1 MISFQDVS
9 KIYGDSWVALKDIN
23 LNINKG
29 EFVFIQGPT
38 GAGKTTLLKLIYR
51 EELPTKGEVIIA
63 NRKLR
68 NLSAKEIPNLRRHIG
83 IVFQD
88 FKLLLDRTVYENL
101 EFALAAISF
110 PWAKMEEV
118 IIKTLTQ
125 LGIGNKLDN
134 YPHQLSGGE
143 QQKVAIARALAKD
156 PEIILADEPTGN
168 IDPESAEEIIKIFL
182 DLSLQGK
189 IIVMATHNTEWP
201 KVLKKRTIKLVAG
214 RITED
219 LPSGQ

>member
-9 KIYGDSWVALKDIN
+9 KIYGNSWVALKDIN

-68 NLSAKEIPNLRRHIG
+68 TLSSKEVPNLRRHIG

-101 EFALAAISF
+101 EFALAAINF
-110 PWAKMEEV
+110 PWARMEEV

-182 DLSLQGK
+182 ALSLQGK
-189 IIVMATHNTEWP
+189 IVVMATHNTEWP
-201 KVLKKRTIKLVAG
+201 KALKKRTVKLVAG

-219 LPSGQ
+219 LPAG

>member
-9 KIYGDSWVALKDIN
+9 KIYGNSWVALKDIN
-23 LNINKG
+23 LHINKG

-51 EELPTKGEVIIA
+51 EELPTRGEVIIA

-68 NLSAKEIPNLRRHIG
+68 TLPLKEIPNLRRHIG

-101 EFALAAISF
+101 EFALAAINFS
-110 PWAKMEEV
+110 WAKMEEV

-182 DLSLQGK
+182 GLSLQGK
-189 IIVMATHNTEWP
+189 IVVMATHNTEWP
-201 KVLKKRTIKLVAG
+201 KVLKKRTVRLVAG
-214 RITED
+214 RIIED
-219 LPSGQ
+219 LPAGQ

>member
-1 MISFQDVS
+1 TKVYSN
-9 KIYGDSWVALKDIN
+9 SWVALRDIN
-23 LNINKG
+23 LQINKG

-38 GAGKTTLLKLIYR
+38 GAGKTTILKLIYR
-51 EELPTKGEVIIA
+51 EELPTRGEVIIQ

-68 NLSAKEIPNLRRHIG
+68 ELSPKEIPHLRRHIG

-88 FKLLLDRTVYENL
+88 FKLLSDRTVYENL
-101 EFALAAISF
+101 EFALAAINF
-110 PWAKMEEV
+110 PRTRMEEV

-125 LGIGNKLDN
+125 LGIGNKIEN

-182 DLSLQGK
+182 ELANQGK
-189 IIVMATHNTEWP
+189 TVIMATHNTEWP
-201 KVLKKRTIKLVAG
+201 KVLKKRTVKLVAG
-214 RITED
+214 RIVED
-219 LPSGQ
+219 LIPG